1 MPPPLGST
9 WAVSSGVSP
18 ILISSVFSPF
28 SRQSFTGTPL
38 PGAVTATIF
47 WRSCGA
53 SSFLP
58 SNSIRTSPA
67 TRPAL
72 SAGLSL
78 TTSEMSTPL
87 GSLSPKLLASSGVS
101 GWIDT
106 PSQPR
111 VILPRA
117 TSSV

>member
-1 MPPPLGST
+1 MPAGSS

-18 ILISSVFSPF
+18 TLISSVFSPF
-28 SRQSFTGTPL
+28 SRQTLMGTPL

-47 WRSCGA
+47 WRSWGA
-53 SSFLP
+53 STFLP
-58 SNSIRTSPA
+58 SNSMSTSPD
-67 TRPAL
+67 TMPAL

-78 TTSEMSTPL
+78 TTSAMRTPL